1 MYLTDNK
8 NKRNAILVELC
19 WNSSSKKQAWDRY
32 CNDESLEELTGL
44 AKTAGY
50 DVIEK
55 ISIKS
60 NKVNPR
66 SFLGKGK
73 IDEFKNLVEQC
84 QADWVV
90 FNEDLTPSQNR
101 NIENSLKCNVI
112 DRCALIIEIF
122 AKHAR
127 TREAKTQ
134 VELARLNYM
143 LPRLTGQ
150 WSHLSRQRG
159 GIGLREVGEKQLE
172 IDRRLIQKK
181 IFKLKKELES
191 IDKERKIQRKNRSN
205 LFKAALV
212 GYTNA
217 GKSTLMNSLTG
228 SILLVEN
235 KLFATLDSTV
245 RTLKAAGRPKILI
258 ADTVGLIDKLPHSL
272 VASFKSTLDEIRY
285 ANLIIKVV
293 DITHQS
299 FDKHIS
305 TTQKVLQE
313 LGVCDIPS
321 FWVFNKIDLLREEEI
336 LANLKSRHPD
346 SIFVSGKNSSGI
358 NLLKE
363 KIKSSMAPISQYLPA
378 QSCVKIRTD

>member
-8 NKRNAILVELC
+8 DKRNAILVELC
-19 WNSSSKKQAWDRY
+19 RDSSLKKQAWDRY
-32 CNDESLEELTGL
+32 SNDESLEELTGL

-50 DVIEK
+50 DVLEK
-55 ISIKS
+55 IFVKS
-60 NKVNPR
+60 NKINPR

-73 IDEFKNLVEQC
+73 VDEFKDLVKQC

-127 TREAKTQ
+127 TRESKTQ

-143 LPRLTGQ
+143 LPRLTGR

-172 IDRRLIQKK
+172 IDRRLIQKR

-191 IDKERKIQRKNRSN
+191 IDRERKIQRKNRSN

-228 SILLVEN
+228 SSLLVEN

-245 RTLKAAGRPKILI
+245 RTLKTAGRPKILI
-258 ADTVGLIDKLPHSL
+258 TDTVGLIDKLPHSL

-285 ANLIIKVV
+285 TNLIIKVV
-293 DITHQS
+293 DITHQC

-313 LGVCDIPS
+313 LGVSDIPS
-321 FWVFNKIDLLREEEI
+321 FWVFNKIDLIEEDEI

-363 KIKSSMAPISQYLPA
+363 KIKSSMAPISHFLSA
-378 QSCVKIRTD
+378 

>member
-8 NKRNAILVELC
+8 NKRNAILLELC
-19 WNSSSKKQAWDRY
+19 LNSSLKKQAWDRHF
-32 CNDESLEELTGL
+32 NDESLEELTGL

-73 IDEFKNLVEQC
+73 IDEFKDLVKQC
-84 QADWVV
+84 QADCVV

-245 RTLKAAGRPKILI
+245 RTLKTAGRPKILI

-299 FDKHIS
+299 FGKHIS

-313 LGVCDIPS
+313 LGVSNIPS
-321 FWVFNKIDLLREEEI
+321 FWVFNKIDLIQEEEI

-378 QSCVKIRTD
+378 QSGVKI

>member
-19 WNSSSKKQAWDRY
+19 WNSSSKKQAWDRH

-55 ISIKS
+55 ISVKL

-66 SFLGKGK
+66 SFFGKGK
-73 IDEFKNLVEQC
+73 IDEFKDLVEQC

-245 RTLKAAGRPKILI
+245 RTLKTAGRPKILI

-321 FWVFNKIDLLREEEI
+321 FWVFNKIDLIQDEEI

-378 QSCVKIRTD
+378 QSGVKI

>member
-19 WNSSSKKQAWDRY
+19 WNSSLKKQAWDRHF
-32 CNDESLEELTGL
+32 NDESLEELTGL

-55 ISIKS
+55 ISVKL

-66 SFLGKGK
+66 SFFGKGK
-73 IDEFKNLVEQC
+73 IDEFKDLVEQC

-245 RTLKAAGRPKILI
+245 RTLKTAGRPKILI

-336 LANLKSRHPD
+336 LANLKSRHPEG
-346 SIFVSGKNSSGI
+346 IFVSGKNSSGI

-363 KIKSSMAPISQYLPA
+363 KIYLHM
-378 QSCVKIRTD
+378 KT

>member
-8 NKRNAILVELC
+8 DKRNAILVELC
-19 WNSSSKKQAWDRY
+19 WDSSLKKQALDTY
-32 CNDESLEELTGL
+32 SNDESLEELTGL

-50 DVIEK
+50 DVVEK

-60 NKVNPR
+60 NKINPR

-73 IDEFKNLVEQC
+73 IDEFKGLVEQC

-90 FNEDLTPSQNR
+90 LNEDLTPSQNR

-112 DRCALIIEIF
+112 DRCALILEIF

-127 TREAKTQ
+127 TSEAKTQ

-172 IDRRLIQKK
+172 IDRRLIQKR
-181 IFKLKKELES
+181 IFKLKKELER
-191 IDKERKIQRKNRSN
+191 IDKERKTQRKNRSN

-228 SILLVEN
+228 SSLLVEN

-245 RTLKAAGRPKILI
+245 RTLKTAGRPKILI
-258 ADTVGLIDKLPHSL
+258 TDTVGLIDKLPHSL

-293 DITHQS
+293 DITHQC

-305 TTQKVLQE
+305 TTQNVLQE
-313 LGVCDIPS
+313 LGVSDVPS
-321 FWVFNKIDLLREEEI
+321 FWVFNKIDLIQEEGI
-336 LANLKSRHPD
+336 LDNLKSRHPD

-358 NLLKE
+358 NLFKE
-363 KIKSSMAPISQYLPA
+363 KIKSSIVPISHYHPA
-378 QSCVKIRTD
+378 

>member
-8 NKRNAILVELC
+8 NKRNAILLELC
-19 WNSSSKKQAWDRY
+19 LNSSLKKQAWDRHF
-32 CNDESLEELTGL
+32 NDESLEELTGL

-73 IDEFKNLVEQC
+73 IDEFKDLVKQC
-84 QADWVV
+84 QADCVV

-191 IDKERKIQRKNRSN
+191 IDKERKTQRKNRSN

-245 RTLKAAGRPKILI
+245 RTLKTAGRPKILI

-299 FDKHIS
+299 FGKHIS

-313 LGVCDIPS
+313 LGVSNIPS
-321 FWVFNKIDLLREEEI
+321 FWVFNKIDLIQEEEI

-363 KIKSSMAPISQYLPA
+363 NIKSSMAPISQYLTA
-378 QSCVKIRTD
+378 QSCVRI

>member
-19 WNSSSKKQAWDRY
+19 WNSSSKKQAWDRH

-55 ISIKS
+55 ISVKL

-66 SFLGKGK
+66 SFFGKGK
-73 IDEFKNLVEQC
+73 IDEFKDLVEQC

-245 RTLKAAGRPKILI
+245 RTLKTAGRPKILI

-293 DITHQS
+293 DISHQS

-313 LGVCDIPS
+313 LGVSDIPS
-321 FWVFNKIDLLREEEI
+321 FWVFNKIDLIQEEEI

-378 QSCVKIRTD
+378 QSGVKI

>member
-8 NKRNAILVELC
+8 DKRNAILIELC
-19 WNSSSKKQAWDRY
+19 RNSSLKKHAWDKRS
-32 CNDESLEELTGL
+32 NNESLEELTGL

-50 DVIEK
+50 EVVEK
-55 ISIKS
+55 VSVKS
-60 NKVNPR
+60 NKINPR

-73 IDEFKNLVEQC
+73 IDEFKDLVEQY

-134 VELARLNYM
+134 VELAKLNYL

-172 IDRRLIQKK
+172 IDRRLIKK
-181 IFKLKKELES
+181 RIFKLKKELDS
-191 IDKERKIQRKNRSN
+191 IDKERKTQRKNRSN
-205 LFKAALV
+205 IFKAALV
-212 GYTNA
+212 GYTNT
-217 GKSTLMNSLTG
+217 GKSTLMNQLTG
-228 SILLVEN
+228 SSLLVEN

-245 RTLKAAGRPKILI
+245 RTLKTDGRHKILI
-258 ADTVGLIDKLPHSL
+258 TDTVGLIDKLPHSL
-272 VASFKSTLDEIRY
+272 VASFKSTLDEIKY

-293 DITHQS
+293 DITHPC
-299 FDKHIS
+299 FDKHIN
-305 TTQKVLQE
+305 TTQKVLRG
-313 LGVCDIPS
+313 LGVSDIPS
-321 FWVFNKIDLLREEEI
+321 FWVFNKIDLIQEEEV
-336 LANLKSRHPD
+336 LANLESRYPD
-346 SIFVSGKNSSGI
+346 SIFVSGKNGSGI
-358 NLLKE
+358 NLFKE
-363 KIKSSMAPISQYLPA
+363 KIKSSMSPISHSQPA
-378 QSCVKIRTD
+378 

>member
-8 NKRNAILVELC
+8 DKRNAILVELC
-19 WNSSSKKQAWDRY
+19 WNSSLKKQAWDRHF
-32 CNDESLEELTGL
+32 NDESLEELTGL

-73 IDEFKNLVEQC
+73 IDEFKDLVKQC
-84 QADWVV
+84 QADCVV

-172 IDRRLIQKK
+172 IDRRLI
-181 IFKLKKELES
+181 
-191 IDKERKIQRKNRSN
+191 
-205 LFKAALV
+205 
-212 GYTNA
+212 
-217 GKSTLMNSLTG
+217 
-228 SILLVEN
+228 
-235 KLFATLDSTV
+235 
-245 RTLKAAGRPKILI
+245 
-258 ADTVGLIDKLPHSL
+258 
-272 VASFKSTLDEIRY
+272 
-285 ANLIIKVV
+285 
-293 DITHQS
+293 
-299 FDKHIS
+299 
-305 TTQKVLQE
+305 
-313 LGVCDIPS
+313 
-321 FWVFNKIDLLREEEI
+321 
-336 LANLKSRHPD
+336 
-346 SIFVSGKNSSGI
+346 
-358 NLLKE
+358 
-363 KIKSSMAPISQYLPA
+363 
-378 QSCVKIRTD
+378 

>member
-8 NKRNAILVELC
+8 DKRNAILVELC
-19 WNSSSKKQAWDRY
+19 LNSSLKKQALDTY
-32 CNDESLEELTGL
+32 SNDESLEELTGL

-50 DVIEK
+50 DVVEK

-73 IDEFKNLVEQC
+73 IDEFKYIVEQC

-112 DRCALIIEIF
+112 DRCALILEIF

-172 IDRRLIQKK
+172 IDRRLIQKR
-181 IFKLKKELES
+181 IFKLKKELER
-191 IDKERKIQRKNRSN
+191 IDKERKTQRKNRSN

-228 SILLVEN
+228 SSLLVEN

-245 RTLKAAGRPKILI
+245 RTLKTAGRPKILI
-258 ADTVGLIDKLPHSL
+258 TDTVGLIDKLPHSL

-293 DITHQS
+293 DITHQC

-305 TTQKVLQE
+305 TTQNVLQE
-313 LGVCDIPS
+313 LGVSDVPS
-321 FWVFNKIDLLREEEI
+321 FWVFNKIDLIQEEGI
-336 LANLKSRHPD
+336 LDNLKSRHPD

-358 NLLKE
+358 NLFKE
-363 KIKSSMAPISQYLPA
+363 KIKSSIVPISHYHPA
-378 QSCVKIRTD
+378 

>member
-19 WNSSSKKQAWDRY
+19 WNSSSKKQAWDRH

-55 ISIKS
+55 ISVKL

-66 SFLGKGK
+66 SFFGKGK
-73 IDEFKNLVEQC
+73 IDEFKDLVEQC

-245 RTLKAAGRPKILI
+245 RTLKTAGRPKILI

-293 DITHQS
+293 DISHQS

-321 FWVFNKIDLLREEEI
+321 FWVFNKIDLIQEEEI

-378 QSCVKIRTD
+378 QSGVKI

>member
-8 NKRNAILVELC
+8 DKRNAILIGLC
-19 WNSSSKKQAWDRY
+19 RNSSLKKNVQDRRS
-32 CNDESLEELTGL
+32 NDESLEELFGL

-50 DVIEK
+50 DVVEKVSVKSEK
-55 ISIKS
+55 I
-60 NKVNPR
+60 NPR

-73 IDEFKNLVEQC
+73 VEEFKNLVEQH
-84 QADWVV
+84 QADWIV

-101 NIENSLKCNVI
+101 NIENYLRCNVI

-127 TREAKTQ
+127 THEAKTQ
-134 VELARLNYM
+134 VELASLNYM

-172 IDRRLIQKK
+172 IDRRLIKK
-181 IFKLKKELES
+181 RIFKLKKELEG
-191 IDKERKIQRKNRSN
+191 IDRERKTQRKNRSK

-217 GKSTLMNSLTG
+217 GKSTLMNQLTG
-228 SILLVEN
+228 SSLVVEN

-245 RTLKAAGRPKILI
+245 RTLKIAGKPKILI
-258 ADTVGLIDKLPHSL
+258 TDTVGLIDKLPHSL

-293 DITHQS
+293 DIIHPC
-299 FDKHIS
+299 FDRHMN
-305 TTQKVLQE
+305 TTKKVLLE
-313 LGVCDIPS
+313 LGISEIPS
-321 FWVFNKIDLLREEEI
+321 FWVFNKIDLIKSEEV
-336 LANLKSRHPD
+336 LANLEHRHPEN
-346 SIFVSGKNSSGI
+346 IFVSGKNGSGI
-358 NLLKE
+358 DLFKE
-363 KIKSSMAPISQYLPA
+363 KIKSSL
-378 QSCVKIRTD
+378 QSFKK

>member
-19 WNSSSKKQAWDRY
+19 WNSSLKKQAWDRHF
-32 CNDESLEELTGL
+32 NDESLEELTGL

-73 IDEFKNLVEQC
+73 IDEFKDLVKQC
-84 QADWVV
+84 QADCVV

-191 IDKERKIQRKNRSN
+191 IDKERKTQRKNRSN

-245 RTLKAAGRPKILI
+245 RTLKTAGRPKILI

-299 FDKHIS
+299 FGKHIS

-313 LGVCDIPS
+313 LGVSNIPS
-321 FWVFNKIDLLREEEI
+321 FWVFNKIDLIQEEEI

-378 QSCVKIRTD
+378 QSGVKI